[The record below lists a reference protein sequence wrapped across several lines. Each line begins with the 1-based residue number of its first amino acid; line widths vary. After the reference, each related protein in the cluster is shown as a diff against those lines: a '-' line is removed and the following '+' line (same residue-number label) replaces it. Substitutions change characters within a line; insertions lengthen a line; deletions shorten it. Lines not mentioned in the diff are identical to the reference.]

1 MQDKNKTDKSDVKQ
15 IQVSVHKELYDHI
28 QETKKKYLFSSMADV
43 LKEAYR
49 RTFLKEEEKNDK
61 KS

>member
-49 RTFLKEEEKNDK
+49 RTFLDKNQDNDK
-61 KS
+61 KV